1 MKKRAV
7 ICLLAGVLAAAS
19 LSGCGSF
26 DGSDVVVTVDDKE
39 ITPDLAN
46 FLARYTQAQY
56 ETYYA
61 GYLGDDMWN
70 SEGSSDG
77 ESYEDTVKDSV
88 LESLENMYLMEDHMG
103 DYDIALTEE
112 EENSIKEAAKQFD
125 ENNGL
130 EEKEKVSGNTDTV
143 ERILELMTIQKK
155 VQDAVM
161 AGADTEVSDEEAAQK
176 KMQYVTFSFTTTDEE
191 GNSSEMTDEEKA
203 ELKTQAEEF
212 AAGAAGASDFSAYAS
227 QQGYEA
233 VEGTFDSEST
243 GYPEELV
250 AEMDKLEEGGTT
262 GVVESTGGYYV
273 ARVTSLFDR
282 EATDTKKT
290 EIVQERQQKLLDDTI
305 SEWRDDAKIDV
316 NNRVWDKVDFNKL
329 SVTMK
334 QDETDPYADEVQT
347 DDQAE
352 ETE

>member
-7 ICLLAGVLAAAS
+7 ICLLAAALATAS

-39 ITPDLAN
+39 ITADLAN

-88 LESLENMYLMEDHMG
+88 LESLENMYLMEAHMG

-203 ELKTQAEEF
+203 ELKTRAEEF
-212 AAGAAGASDFSAYAS
+212 ASGAAGASDFSAYAS

-233 VEGTFDSEST
+233 AEGTFDSEST

-250 AEMDKLEEGGTT
+250 DEMDKLEEGGTT
-262 GVVESTGGYYV
+262 GAVESTGGYYV

-290 EIVQERQQKLLDDTI
+290 EIVQERKQKLLEDTI

-316 NNRVWDKVDFNKL
+316 NNRVWNKVDFNKL

-334 QDETDPYADEVQT
+334 QDETEPYADEVQT

>member
-7 ICLLAGVLAAAS
+7 ILLLAGVLAAGS
-19 LSGCGSF
+19 LTGCGGLE
-26 DGSDVVVTVDDKE
+26 DSDVVATVNDTD
-39 ITPDLAN
+39 ITADVAN

-61 GYLGDDMWN
+61 GYMGDDMW
-70 SEGSSDG
+70 SG
-77 ESYEDTVKDSV
+77 ESEEGKTYEDTVKDSI
-88 LESLENMYLMEDHMG
+88 LESLENMYLMEEHM
-103 DYDIALTEE
+103 DEYDISLSDEE
-112 EENSIKEAAKQFD
+112 KNSIKEAASQFD
-125 ENNGL
+125 SENGL
-130 EEKEKVSGNTDTV
+130 AEKEKVSGNTDTV
-143 ERILELMTIQKK
+143 ERVLELLTIQKK
-155 VQDAVM
+155 VQDAVE

-176 KMQYVTFSFTTTDEE
+176 SMQYVTFSFTTTDEE
-191 GNSSEMTDEEKA
+191 GNSVDLTDEEKE
-203 ELKTQAEEF
+203 ELKATAESF
-212 AAGAAGASDFSAYAS
+212 AAGAAGAADFAAYATEQGQTS
-227 QQGYEA
+227 QDA
-233 VEGTFDSEST
+233 TFDAESAT
-243 GYPEELV
+243 LPTQLV
-250 AEMDKLEEGGTT
+250 EAADALGEGETT
-262 GVVESTGGYYV
+262 GVVEGDNGYYV

-305 SEWRDDAKIDV
+305 SEWRDDAKIDD

-334 QDETDPYADEVQT
+334 QDETEPYADEVQT

>member
-7 ICLLAGVLAAAS
+7 ICLLAGMLAAAS

-39 ITPDLAN
+39 ITADLAN

-70 SEGSSDG
+70 SDG
-77 ESYEDTVKDSV
+77 ADEESYEETVKSSI
-88 LESLENMYLMEDHMG
+88 LESLENMYLLEAHMD
-103 DYDIALTEE
+103 DYNISLTE
-112 EENSIKEAAKQFD
+112 EENSIKAAAKQFD

-130 EEKEKVSGNTDTV
+130 EEKEKVSGDTETV

-191 GNSSEMTDEEKA
+191 GNSTEMTDDEKA
-203 ELKTQAEEF
+203 ELKTKAEQF
-212 AAGAAGASDFSAYAS
+212 ASGAVSATDFSAYAS

-243 GYPEELV
+243 GYPEALV
-250 AEMDKLEEGGTT
+250 KEMDQLQEGGTT
-262 GVVESTGGYYV
+262 GVVEGDGGYYV
-273 ARVTSLFDR
+273 ARVTSLLDR
-282 EATDTKKT
+282 EATDTKKS
-290 EIVQERQQKLLDDTI
+290 EIVQERQQELLDDTI
-305 SEWRDDAKIDV
+305 SKWRDDAKIDV
-316 NNRVWDKVDFNKL
+316 NKRVWKKVDFNKL

-334 QDETDPYADEVQT
+334 IDESDPYANEVQT

-352 ETE
+352 AAE